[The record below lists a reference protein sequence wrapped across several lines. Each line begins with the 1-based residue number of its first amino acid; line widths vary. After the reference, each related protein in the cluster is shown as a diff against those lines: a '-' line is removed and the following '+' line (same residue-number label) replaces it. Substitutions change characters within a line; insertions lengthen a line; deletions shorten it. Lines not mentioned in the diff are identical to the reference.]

1 MKKQSMKTVI
11 TLDGPSGSGK
21 SALSVMLSKYFGFDI
36 LDSGMIYRLFAYQY
50 VYDEIDEVKV
60 IEVVNKMQY
69 NHMRFKVDGEQVKLF
84 INEKAF
90 DEKIYSEGIGTK
102 ASKLSKYEIVR
113 KSLLPAQRELK
124 FDAGLIA
131 NGRDMGTT
139 IFPDATIK
147 FFITANPD
155 VRARRRYQQLSNK
168 VNHANKKKSVDDL
181 IGLMKERDFLDAKRT
196 VSPLKSAEDAISIDN
211 SNLDLPETFQV
222 VLTHINENIESSS

>member
-1 MKKQSMKTVI
+1 MTTVI

-36 LDSGMIYRLFAYQY
+36 LDSGMIYRLFAHQY
-50 VYDEIDEVKV
+50 ICDEIDDVKV
-60 IEVVNKMQY
+60 LEIANKMPY
-69 NHMRFKVDGEQVKLF
+69 NYMRFKVVGERVKLF
-84 INEKAF
+84 INEKAC
-90 DEKIYSEGIGTK
+90 DEEIYSEYVGTK

-139 IFPDATIK
+139 VFPDATIK
-147 FFITANPD
+147 FYITANSD
-155 VRARRRYQQLSNK
+155 VRAKRRYQQSFK
-168 VNHANKKKSVDDL
+168 VNPANKKKSVKDL
-181 IGLMKERDFLDAKRT
+181 MHLMKERDSLDAKRN
-196 VSPLKSAEDAISIDN
+196 VSPLKPAEDAIPIDN

-222 VLTHINENIESSS
+222 VLAHINENIESSS